1 MYTMQEILE
10 AAERAKAATIING
23 EDHGSFNCGAQCAI
37 MNFISEMTALSTK
50 QIIESIRAL
59 DEACRREAV

>member
-1 MYTMQEILE
+1 MYTMQEVLE
-10 AAERAKAATIING
+10 AAERAKAATIISG

-50 QIIESIRAL
+50 QIIESIKAI
-59 DEACRREAV
+59 DEACGKVAV